1 MAVAQR
7 CRERARCDRL
17 VGFGDEIAQQG
28 HGVAQC
34 AVAEFGRGALFEV
47 HLVVAHGVEGVEL
60 VGREEVVERAVEVV
74 DILHHRGDAVEVV
87 HEAELL
93 LAVADERGVGHE
105 RADETRGVDFA
116 LAQFGDALFDL
127 LLDLV
132 RLGHAEHVVEVA
144 FARFAR
150 NVDRGIQLF
159 EPFVCGGHAEHAAR
173 HERRTGAD
181 AAQAAV
187 RRRKDF
193 GEGAVHPFG
202 DAAVFAHAARREV
215 AVAVAGVVGDDL
227 DAVQGLFAQRRE
239 FTCFGRLAKLCA
251 RIFVDALRGVPTR
264 AVAAVVADVEGFVA
278 FGRGRRRCAGV
289 VLVAVVERRRAVEVF
304 EGLFFGAL
312 RRSAARKQQNGQ
324 EQQDRLSF
332 HKGSF
337 LTVVFSPRHNPN
349 KVRFCARLDEKVEFH
364 SSFSRLGIV
373 RTAFGSALGLT
384 KTFVIGFYSVI
395 FRMTAETGFIFK
407 VDSPF
412 FEVYFAPSPVP

>member
-1 MAVAQR
+1 M
-7 CRERARCDRL
+7 
-17 VGFGDEIAQQG
+17 
-28 HGVAQC
+28 
-34 AVAEFGRGALFEV
+34 
-47 HLVVAHGVEGVEL
+47 
-60 VGREEVVERAVEVV
+60 
-74 DILHHRGDAVEVV
+74 
-87 HEAELL
+87 
-93 LAVADERGVGHE
+93 
-105 RADETRGVDFA
+105 
-116 LAQFGDALFDL
+116 
-127 LLDLV
+127 
-132 RLGHAEHVVEVA
+132 
-144 FARFAR
+144 
-150 NVDRGIQLF
+150 
-159 EPFVCGGHAEHAAR
+159 
-173 HERRTGAD
+173 
-181 AAQAAV
+181 
-187 RRRKDF
+187 
-193 GEGAVHPFG
+193 
-202 DAAVFAHAARREV
+202 FAHAARREV

-227 DAVQGLFAQRRE
+227 DAAQGLFAQRRE
-239 FTCFGRLAKLCA
+239 FTCFGRLAELCA

-312 RRSAARKQQNGQ
+312 RRSTARKQQNGQ

-384 KTFVIGFYSVI
+384 KTFVIGFYPVI